1 MNNTPCAPAPAAA
14 STWWWHPKQA
24 FAAEMT
30 PGLESAAAGTWWW
43 HPKPV
48 AADTVA

>member
-14 STWWWHPKQA
+14 STWWWHPKPA

-30 PGLESAAAGTWWW
+30 PGLEVCQRKCTSSRR
-43 HPKPV
+43 
-48 AADTVA
+48 

>member
-14 STWWWHPKQA
+14 STWWWHPK
-24 FAAEMT
+24 
-30 PGLESAAAGTWWW
+30 
-43 HPKPV
+43 PV